1 MLRRGCAAALWV
13 WTCVCACGLACF
25 FRDICHDGAAPAARS
40 ACAVFE
46 AHTILVEEIQR
57 VSRRQANADKVR
69 TAARNFLKSY
79 HVVFGPDS
87 TTQKFHYLH
96 HLSGYVSRWGHVAL
110 PSCWTLER
118 KHKSSKRFANALLVG
133 AAASS
138 KWDSSVLRSVTERH
152 LWQLSDGNAF
162 KTEFLVNP
170 SKVSKAMA
178 SELTKQFG
186 AAEFLT
192 SAAARCRYHVVQYGD
207 RDAGQEVGLV
217 CTTCGACGELSRLA
231 VLRARGGLLF
241 QGCRGAR
248 APGTREQRRRL
259 GRGLHPLPCR
269 GDAKTEVFAGVS
281 PAAWRD
287 RAAVAGA
294 EPEEEP
300 AAAVDYGTAQR
311 AGYGATLNFRSLPE
325 LVRGYGYTEDQLLEL
340 GTKVEEED
348 EAATEEEA

>member
-1 MLRRGCAAALWV
+1 M

-25 FRDICHDGAAPAARS
+25 FRDIAHDAAAPAVRS

-57 VSRRQANADKVR
+57 VSRRQANAAKVR
-69 TAARNFLKSY
+69 SAVHNFLMSY
-79 HVVFGPDS
+79 HEVFGPDS
-87 TTQKFHYLH
+87 MSQKFHYLH

-118 KHKSSKRFANALLVG
+118 KHKSSKRFANALQVG

-192 SAAARCRYHVVQYGD
+192 SPAARCRYHVVKYGD
-207 RDAGQEVGLV
+207 LVLLGNEREDIVADVLKHVCFTREGHYYGMSLVQPYLLHDRQHARCSMHVRSGPEDAIWVHTSSIV
-217 CTTCGACGELSRLA
+217 CSLTWAAREGGAPIH
-231 VLRARGGLLF
+231 VLR
-241 QGCRGAR
+241 
-248 APGTREQRRRL
+248 P
-259 GRGLHPLPCR
+259 
-269 GDAKTEVFAGVS
+269 V
-281 PAAWRD
+281 W
-287 RAAVAGA
+287 A
-294 EPEEEP
+294 EPRW
-300 AAAVDYGTAQR
+300 A
-311 AGYGATLNFRSLPE
+311 
-325 LVRGYGYTEDQLLEL
+325 
-340 GTKVEEED
+340 
-348 EAATEEEA
+348 